1 MSVRLALIMTL
12 ITLTT
17 LASLDLHK
25 PALIRDLQGDPVVVS
40 RLREIGFVR
49 GEEVVAIGRAPF
61 GEPILVDLR
70 GAVIALRKAEAACVK
85 L

>member
-1 MSVRLALIMTL
+1 MTL
-12 ITLTT
+12 ISVTT
-17 LASLDLHK
+17 LASLDLDQ
-25 PALIRDLQGDPVVVS
+25 PAVIRDLQGDPVVVS

-49 GEEVVAIGRAPF
+49 GEAVIAVGRAPF
-61 GEPILVDLR
+61 GEPILVELR